1 MTARILLV
9 DDDRAALFA
18 LRELLADLD
27 ATLVLAATG
36 EEALR
41 QVLKQP
47 FAAIMLDVRL
57 PGMDG
62 FEVAAAI
69 RSLER
74 LRRTPILFM
83 SAHSDRRRQAR
94 ASALRECYLRKPLA
108 PDVVRARL
116 AELVD
121 EYRRAASEPMVQR
134 PVLSEGGAHE
144 YDAKLA

>member
-41 QVLKQP
+41 QVLKQQ

-74 LRRTPILFM
+74 SRRTPIIFM

-94 ASALRECYLRKPLA
+94 PGAMPECYLRKPLA
-108 PDVVRARL
+108 SDVVRSKL
-116 AELVD
+116 AELID
-121 EYRRAASEPMVQR
+121 EYRQVP
-134 PVLSEGGAHE
+134 SEGGAHE
-144 YDAKLA
+144 YDDAKLA

>member
-1 MTARILLV
+1 MTAKILLV

-27 ATLVLAATG
+27 AKVVLAATG

-41 QVLKQP
+41 QVLRQQ

-74 LRRTPILFM
+74 SRRTPIVFM

-94 ASALRECYLRKPLA
+94 PATVPQCYLRKPLA
-108 PDVVRARL
+108 PEVVRAKL
-116 AELVD
+116 AELI
-121 EYRRAASEPMVQR
+121 EQQPQLLPKTGSP
-134 PVLSEGGAHE
+134 E

>member
-41 QVLKQP
+41 QVLKQQ

-74 LRRTPILFM
+74 SRRTPIIFM
-83 SAHSDRRRQAR
+83 SAHSDRRRRSRPGAMP
-94 ASALRECYLRKPLA
+94 ECYLGKPLA
-108 PDVVRARL
+108 PEVVRAKL
-116 AELVD
+116 AELI
-121 EYRRAASEPMVQR
+121 EQQPQFLPEAGS
-134 PVLSEGGAHE
+134 HE

>member
-41 QVLKQP
+41 QVLKQQ

-74 LRRTPILFM
+74 SRRTPIIFM

-94 ASALRECYLRKPLA
+94 PGSTPECYLRKPLA
-108 PDVVRARL
+108 PDVVRSKL
-116 AELVD
+116 AELIG
-121 EYRRAASEPMVQR
+121 EYRQIP
-134 PVLSEGGAHE
+134 SEGGAHE
-144 YDAKLA
+144 YDDAKLA

>member
-9 DDDRAALFA
+9 DDDRSALFA

-41 QVLKQP
+41 QVLKQQ

-74 LRRTPILFM
+74 SRRTPIIFM
-83 SAHSDRRRQAR
+83 SAYSDRRRQAR
-94 ASALRECYLRKPLA
+94 PGAMPECYLRKPLA
-108 PDVVRARL
+108 PEVVRAKL
-116 AELVD
+116 AELI
-121 EYRRAASEPMVQR
+121 EQQPQALPQAGS
-134 PVLSEGGAHE
+134 HE

>member
-1 MTARILLV
+1 MSARILLV

-18 LRELLADLD
+18 LRELLADVD

-41 QVLKQP
+41 QVLKQQ

-74 LRRTPILFM
+74 SRRTPIIFM
-83 SAHSDRRRQAR
+83 SAYSDRRRQAR
-94 ASALRECYLRKPLA
+94 PSAMPECYLRKPLA
-108 PDVVRARL
+108 PDVARAKL
-116 AELVD
+116 AEFVEQQPQALPEAGPHV
-121 EYRRAASEPMVQR
+121 
-134 PVLSEGGAHE
+134 

>member
-18 LRELLADLD
+18 LRELLADVD
-27 ATLVLAATG
+27 ATLVLATTG

-41 QVLKQP
+41 QVLKQQ

-74 LRRTPILFM
+74 SRRTPIIFM
-83 SAHSDRRRQAR
+83 SAHNDRRRQAR
-94 ASALRECYLRKPLA
+94 AGSTPECYLRKPLA
-108 PDVVRARL
+108 PEVVRAKL
-116 AELVD
+116 GELI
-121 EYRRAASEPMVQR
+121 EQQPQFLPEAGS
-134 PVLSEGGAHE
+134 HE

>member
-18 LRELLADLD
+18 LRELLSDLD
-27 ATLVLAATG
+27 ATVVLAATG

-41 QVLKQP
+41 QVLKQQ

-74 LRRTPILFM
+74 SRRTPLIFM
-83 SAHSDRRRQAR
+83 SAHNDRRRQAR
-94 ASALRECYLRKPLA
+94 SGAMPECYLRKPLA
-108 PDVVRARL
+108 PDVVRAKL

-134 PVLSEGGAHE
+134 QVLSEGGAHQ

>member
-1 MTARILLV
+1 MSARILLV

-41 QVLKQP
+41 QVLKQE
-47 FAAIMLDVRL
+47 FAAILLDVRL

-74 LRRTPILFM
+74 LRRTPIIFM

-94 ASALRECYLRKPLA
+94 AASMPECYLRKPLA
-108 PDVVRARL
+108 PEVVKAKL
-116 AELVD
+116 AEFIEQQPRIVP
-121 EYRRAASEPMVQR
+121 EAGS
-134 PVLSEGGAHE
+134 HE

>member
-41 QVLKQP
+41 QVLKQQ

-74 LRRTPILFM
+74 SRRTPITFM
-83 SAHSDRRRQAR
+83 SAYSDRRRQAR
-94 ASALRECYLRKPLA
+94 PGAMPECYLRKPLA
-108 PDVVRARL
+108 PDVVRAKL

-121 EYRRAASEPMVQR
+121 EYRRAASEPMAQTQ
-134 PVLSEGGAHE
+134 VLSEGGAHQ

>member
-41 QVLKQP
+41 QVLKQQ
-47 FAAIMLDVRL
+47 FAAIMLDVHL

-74 LRRTPILFM
+74 SRRTPIIFM
-83 SAHSDRRRQAR
+83 SAHNDRRSQAR
-94 ASALRECYLRKPLA
+94 PGALPECYLRKPLA
-108 PDVVRARL
+108 PEVVKAKL
-116 AELVD
+116 AQFVEQQPQLLPQ
-121 EYRRAASEPMVQR
+121 ASPR
-134 PVLSEGGAHE
+134 E